1 MAIIKYRVEA
11 PVTRRT
17 DVNEDDN
24 IMASDW
30 QYEEVFTPERT
41 GRLLS
46 REEAMQI
53 IREKG
58 LVLVHQTP
66 FGSVYDTPDEP
77 FWEKHN
83 GYYSHK
89 IRNSK
94 S

>member
-11 PVTRRT
+11 AVTHTYGSYDRNVIEST
-17 DVNEDDN
+17 
-24 IMASDW
+24 W
-30 QYEEVFTPERT
+30 QYEEVFTPEKV
-41 GRLLS
+41 GKLLS
-46 REEAMQI
+46 REEALRLI
-53 IREKG
+53 KEKG
-58 LVLVHQTP
+58 LIRVYTSP
-66 FGSVYDTPDEP
+66 FGAVYDTPGEP

>member
-1 MAIIKYRVEA
+1 MAIIKYKVEA
-11 PVTRRT
+11 RVTRT
-17 DVNEDDN
+17 DESDDRN
-24 IMASDW
+24 VMGVVW

-41 GRLLS
+41 GRLQS

-58 LVLVHQTP
+58 LVLVHKTP

-83 GYYSHK
+83 GYYSQK
-89 IRNSK
+89 IRNHK